1 MCRRTIKTQA
11 TKDLNIRHNT
21 IKIPE
26 ENIGKISSDISH
38 TNVFLGQSPK
48 AIAKKNQIG
57 PNQTIKRQ
65 PTDWGKIF
73 ANDVTDKGLVSKI
86 YKQLTQLHI
95 KITNNQIKKEQR
107 T

>member
-48 AIAKKNQIG
+48 AIAKK
-57 PNQTIKRQ
+57 IK
-65 PTDWGKIF
+65 
-73 ANDVTDKGLVSKI
+73 
-86 YKQLTQLHI
+86 
-95 KITNNQIKKEQR
+95 
-107 T
+107 